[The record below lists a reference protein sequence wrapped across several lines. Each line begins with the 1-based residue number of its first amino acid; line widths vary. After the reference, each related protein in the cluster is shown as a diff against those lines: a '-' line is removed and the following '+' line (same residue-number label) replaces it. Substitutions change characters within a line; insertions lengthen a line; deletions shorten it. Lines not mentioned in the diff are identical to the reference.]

1 MNRYHV
7 PLFPKR
13 FLVGEGG
20 EQVTELS
27 EVGSETWTHTNI
39 FAGSRLTATY
49 DGGGLHYEMADPLG
63 TKRVQANISGQI
75 QQTWTSLP
83 FGNDLGDP
91 ECPSGG
97 LGATEQFFTQKE
109 RDCESGND
117 YFFAR
122 YYTSAMGR
130 FTTPDW
136 SAKVEPVPYAKLDDP
151 QSLDLYAYVRNN
163 PVASDDPNGHGC
175 NGWCDLHGNSNQ
187 SYSDIINQDE
197 AQIAR
202 HAAFLGNTL
211 VNVTTA
217 QQQVDLQIQGT
228 TSQSGAGSSNRPD
241 HLVMTG
247 QVKFPGKEAYV
258 YYNVVDQKGRPAGTG
273 YTITEHNDV
282 TIIGSNR
289 PLGFIT
295 GRDVPIGNDH
305 SIMDIIGPARGQ
317 KPDDGAYF
325 KFTTLQTFTV
335 SNGKNTYSL
344 TTKIQ
349 QFVMVQ
355 GGTTTQAGDVVLV
368 P

>member
-1 MNRYHV
+1 VNTYHV

-217 QQQVDLQIQGT
+217 QQQNSDKNTDVMLM
-228 TSQSGAGSSNRPD
+228 SGHATPQPSKTNNLGEAEIEWNIVPQANNISELTQKNMDAAAAQNSNASVLLDESMKGGAYHWEGSHKGGGLDAFDPAALPVNQKWYINSSGGNDSSNKRI
-241 HLVMTG
+241 
-247 QVKFPGKEAYV
+247 QVV
-258 YYNVVDQKGRPAGTG
+258 
-273 YTITEHNDV
+273 
-282 TIIGSNR
+282 IG
-289 PLGFIT
+289 
-295 GRDVPIGNDH
+295 
-305 SIMDIIGPARGQ
+305 M
-317 KPDDGAYF
+317 KPDG
-325 KFTTLQTFTV
+325 TLIKAWTV
-335 SNGKNTYSL
+335 HVEWGRNGPVYS
-344 TTKIQ
+344 KI
-349 QFVMVQ
+349 
-355 GGTTTQAGDVVLV
+355 D
-368 P
+368 